1 MSPVSTPTTAL
12 APINPARWDEGC
24 AAHLLRR
31 AGFGGRPAEI
41 AEFAALAPQAAV
53 ARLVDYP
60 DRDEALDEE
69 LAARGSELSLSDE
82 TARMDLRD
90 GFTVLRARW
99 LYRMVRTRHPLREK
113 LTLFWHGHFATAAGK
128 VPYAGLLDVQQAT
141 LYAHGGGPFRALV
154 GAIARD
160 PSMQIFLDGR
170 LNRRG
175 APNENF
181 ARELLELFTLG
192 VDRYTQRD
200 VDELSRVF
208 TGWGTPAASENRFVF
223 VPEDHDPDDKV
234 LFGETIRGR
243 AGEAGLEEGDE
254 ALDRIVARPDCPRFL
269 ARRLLAFFAADA
281 WPQEVEDELSEVL
294 ARHELRVREGLRA
307 LFASEWFHA
316 PELRFAQLRS
326 GVEIAVAAA
335 RLLDVQNVHASG
347 LEPRLRRLGQELFS
361 PPSVAGWPTGP
372 ARVAAG
378 ALIERYHM
386 AAELAGLPHTRRR
399 VLGGAAFD
407 LESLAEADAHDDER
421 LARAV
426 TARLWQR
433 APDAAR
439 ERALLEYL
447 AGCGARAGA
456 ADARDLRRA
465 KLRGLV
471 HLALAAPE
479 FAVA

>member
-1 MSPVSTPTTAL
+1 MNVASNAL
-12 APINPARWDEGC
+12 APIDPARWDAGC

-31 AGFGGRPAEI
+31 AGFGGRPDEVAELS
-41 AEFAALAPQAAV
+41 ALTPAQAV

-60 DRDEALDEE
+60 AGDEALEQE
-69 LAARGSELSLSDE
+69 LAARGSELALPDDP
-82 TARMDLRD
+82 TRMDGRD
-90 GFTVLRARW
+90 GFAVLRARW
-99 LYRMVRTRHPLREK
+99 LYRMVRTRHPLHEK

-128 VPYAGLLDVQQAT
+128 VPYAGLLAVQLAT
-141 LYAHGGGPFRALV
+141 LYAQGGGPFRPLV
-154 GAIARD
+154 GAVARD
-160 PSMQIFLDGR
+160 ASMQIFLDGR

-208 TGWGTPAASENRFVF
+208 TGWGTPAVSEDRFVF
-223 VPEDHDPDDKV
+223 SPADHDPDDKL

-243 AGEAGLEEGDE
+243 SGEAGIEEGDE
-254 ALDRIVARPDCPRFL
+254 ALDRIVAREDCARFL
-269 ARRLLAFFAADA
+269 ARRLLAFFAADE
-281 WPQEVEDELSEVL
+281 WPLEVEVELAAAL
-294 ARHELRVREGLRA
+294 AESELRVREGLRV
-307 LFASEWFHA
+307 LFASAWFHGPA
-316 PELRFAQLRS
+316 LRFAQLRS
-326 GVEIAVAAA
+326 GVELAVAAA
-335 RLLDVQNVHASG
+335 RLLDVQNVHAAG

-361 PPSVAGWPTGP
+361 PPSVAGWPTGR

-378 ALIERYHM
+378 ALIERYRM
-386 AAELAGLPHTRRR
+386 GAELSGLTHTRRR

-407 LESLAEADAHDDER
+407 LESLAPADAADDLA
-421 LARAV
+421 LARSV
-426 TARLWQR
+426 TTRLWQR
-433 APDAAR
+433 APDEAR
-439 ERALLEYL
+439 EKALLDYL
-447 AGCGARAGA
+447 AGCRARAGS
-456 ADARDLRRA
+456 DERDLRRA